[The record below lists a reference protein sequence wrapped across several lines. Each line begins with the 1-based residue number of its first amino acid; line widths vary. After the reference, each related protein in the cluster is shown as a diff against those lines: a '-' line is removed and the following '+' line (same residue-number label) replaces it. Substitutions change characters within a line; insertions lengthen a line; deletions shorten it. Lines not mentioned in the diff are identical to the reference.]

1 MHDAGLATLAQWSVF
16 ALPSLFRFKPTE
28 LPPMDPDIT
37 QTGKINWNLLRSFWV
52 IAEEKS
58 ITKAAKRLEMRQP
71 SVSFALQKLEEQLG
85 CQLVHRDSR
94 RFELTL
100 HGEKIYRECEEILQ
114 SVGRINALTR
124 DAEDGVAGQVRL
136 LIVSHMQSAL
146 VDEAIRLFHQRQPSV
161 RWRIEVANSQTIV
174 RSIAQEQAALGICLL
189 SNPLVNLDCRKLF
202 REEFSV
208 FCGAEHPLYGRQEA
222 SLRELQQEPFVTF
235 TCATEELGL
244 EPMIA
249 LREGVGLG
257 TRASASS
264 PNLEEVRRMIICGL
278 GIGILPNNAVQTQVD
293 KGLLWPLRVI
303 EQSLGADVFL
313 ITNPNLGLS
322 TAEQAFVETVEEL
335 LALTPNA

>member
-1 MHDAGLATLAQWSVF
+1 MGADLIQS
-16 ALPSLFRFKPTE
+16 
-28 LPPMDPDIT
+28 
-37 QTGKINWNLLRSFWV
+37 GKINWNLLRTFWV

-71 SVSFALQKLEEQLG
+71 SVSFALQRLEEQLD

-100 HGEKIYRECEEILQ
+100 YGEKIFRECDEILR
-114 SVGRINALTR
+114 SVSRISALTR
-124 DAEDGVAGQVRL
+124 DAEDGLSGHIHLQ
-136 LIVSHMQSAL
+136 IVSHMQSEL
-146 VDEAIRLFHQRQPSV
+146 VDEAIRLFHQRHPSI

-174 RSIAQEQAALGICLL
+174 RSVAQEQAALGICLL
-189 SNPLVNLDCRKLF
+189 SKPLVNLECRKLF

-208 FCGAEHPLYGRQEA
+208 FCGAEHPLFGQEEVSVRQ
-222 SLRELQQEPFVTF
+222 LQQEPFVTF

-257 TRASASS
+257 KRASASS

-278 GIGILPNNAVQTQVD
+278 GIGILPDNAVRTQVG
-293 KGLLWPLRVI
+293 KGLLWPLKI
-303 EQSLGADVFL
+303 TEQPLGADVFL
-313 ITNPNLGLS
+313 ITNPNVGLS
-322 TAEQAFVETVEEL
+322 SAERTFVETVEEL
-335 LALTPNA
+335 LSLALPC